1 MWKKPEH
8 SATSVNPPSE
18 PAFTAERKNSS
29 APAPAPSGKQAL
41 LGRSLTMEGTISG
54 AEDLLIEGKMKGTV
68 NLRENTVVVGRH
80 GRVEGD
86 IYARVITVEG
96 EIVGNLHAS
105 EKASI
110 LQSGFVKGNVA
121 SPRVLVEDG
130 ARLKGSIDVDS
141 KETEIRQL
149 DVDLKQMK
157 ASHEA
162 DGAEGDDE
170 ADDLSAQIM

>member
-1 MWKKPEH
+1 MWKKPE
-8 SATSVNPPSE
+8 SQPNTMSTQNE
-18 PAFTAERKNSS
+18 PAFIADKPSTSPS
-29 APAPAPSGKQAL
+29 TPSGKQAL
-41 LGRSLTMEGTISG
+41 LGRSLTMEGTVSG

-68 NLRENTVVVGRH
+68 NLRDNAVVVGRH

-96 EIVGNLHAS
+96 EVVGNLHGS
-105 EKASI
+105 ERASI
-110 LQSGFVKGNVA
+110 LQSGFVKGNVSA
-121 SPRVLVEDG
+121 PRVLVEDG

-157 ASHEA
+157 NSHEA
-162 DGAEGDDE
+162 DAESEDDSE
-170 ADDLSAQIM
+170 DITAQIM

>member
-1 MWKKPEH
+1 M
-8 SATSVNPPSE
+8 STQND
-18 PAFTAERKNSS
+18 PAFVTDKPSTSNSNPS
-29 APAPAPSGKQAL
+29 SGKPAL
-41 LGRSLTMEGTISG
+41 LGRSLTMEGTVSG

-68 NLRENTVVVGRH
+68 NLRDNAVVVGRH

-96 EIVGNLHAS
+96 EVVGNLHGT
-105 EKASI
+105 ERASI

-121 SPRVLVEDG
+121 APRVLVEDG

-157 ASHEA
+157 NSHEA
-162 DGAEGDDE
+162 DADESDDDS
-170 ADDLSAQIM
+170 DDISAQIM